1 MLEAVRL
8 IPIFQEITGS
18 NRLLPARMAPLPDE
32 LLSSWLVRL
41 AMAHGIKLHSFSV
54 EVFGRKTQI
63 WNRDIDKSADKRLL
77 KILTERTSISF
88 DRIVQTT
95 LAVYAGKIYEKHN
108 PKGNTVWIMPLRIY
122 HRQRLRCGLQFCP
135 YCLLEDAEPY
145 YRREWRLSWI
155 SVCEKHGIRL
165 LDRCP
170 SCQNP
175 IVFHRQEMGLRN
187 QPVSFSMIEC
197 AFCETHWTAQK
208 WLRKCVKADQKSID
222 FQVSLKKIVDDSWGE
237 IPGSGL
243 IHSILYFKGLKQILR
258 ILSVCN
264 RSVKFREEIIHQS
277 SINIPLISKDMNF
290 DHLRV
295 DQRYQVLQAAKWLLD
310 RWSEGFIGSAQN
322 SRTWSSVLLPQNG
335 DVPFWYSSIIKENL
349 SQNFYS
355 ASEQEIISALYLLEK
370 THLEQECPILPIH
383 LTRFMQSRD
392 IFRKKS
398 RIFVTTLYSRIK
410 TFNQELNLNWK

>member
-8 IPIFQEITGS
+8 SPIFQEIAG
-18 NRLLPARMAPLPDE
+18 NIKLLPARMAPLPDE

-41 AMAHGIKLHSFSV
+41 AMAHGIKLHSFCV
-54 EVFGRKTQI
+54 EIFGRKTQI
-63 WNRDIDKSADKRLL
+63 WNRDIDKSADERLL
-77 KILTERTSISF
+77 KILSERTGIPF
-88 DRIVQTT
+88 PRIVQTT
-95 LAVYAGKIYEKHN
+95 LAAYAGKIYEKHN

-145 YRREWRLSWI
+145 FRREWRLSWI

-165 LDRCP
+165 LDICP
-170 SCQNP
+170 DCQKP
-175 IVFHRQEMGLRN
+175 IVFHRQEMGIRN

-197 AFCETHWTAQK
+197 AFCETLWTAPK

-222 FQVSLKKIVDDSWGE
+222 FQVFLKKIVDDSWGE

-243 IHSILYFKGLKQILR
+243 VHSILYFKGLKQILR

-264 RSVKFREEIIHQS
+264 RSVKFREHLIHRS
-277 SINIPLISKDMNF
+277 GINIPLVSKDMNF
-290 DHLRV
+290 DNLGV
-295 DQRYQVLQAAKWLLD
+295 DQRYQVLQAAKCLLD
-310 RWSEGFIGSAQN
+310 RWSIGFIDSAQN
-322 SRTWSSVLLPQNG
+322 SKTWSSVLLPQNG

-349 SQNFYS
+349 SQILYS
-355 ASEQEIISALYLLEK
+355 ASEQEIISALYLFEK
-370 THLEQECPILPIH
+370 KHLEQQLPILPIH
-383 LTRFMQSRD
+383 LSRFMQSRD

-398 RIFVTTLYSRIK
+398 RNFISNVYSRMI
-410 TFNQELNLNWK
+410 TFNQELRVII